1 MKKDGLVNYTH
12 WRNNTLL
19 AKMKTDK
26 KYIILKMGDSLIATG
41 GLGWYILYTLC
52 GIRFAVENDYIPV
65 VDWKNCKLP
74 QYPAINVGKENV
86 WEYYF
91 EQPFNINID
100 EAYKSKDYCVIE
112 DVSSL
117 AIINLLDIRKFV
129 DFFDKDAMKWREY
142 FQKYIRINQKLK
154 DYFDICQ
161 NEQGLNVNN
170 DLIGVIA
177 RGTDYKDLKPVG
189 HLQPI
194 SSRRIFDE
202 IDNIFGELEQKKI
215 FLATEDKSI
224 LQKFEEKYPGK
235 ISFADAKRY
244 ENLGENTLNTIYKE
258 EDGYDRDLKYLY
270 SLYTISK
277 SSIGIYSACGGG
289 VIASLMRESTDS
301 SYKFLYKGYNRAK
314 GIIVG
319 SYIEKKCGK
328 LKLMGNKPIM
338 FYALNTLKLLRV
350 EEVDVIISNQMKKEY
365 EKLIGTGIEFGMM
378 IHYIISDSYNVVEYM
393 KTMRD
398 FMSTSKLILLYSDY
412 FVHGKDMI
420 NELTAKV
427 NAFDGAYVWGVKN
440 YYLDDTESI
449 KINNKSGIPERAFNT
464 FKQGNYSL
472 MGKYVFDKDLKEII
486 KEIKSTNFVDILN
499 EYIDRK
505 KLFFLE
511 YKRGII
517 YSKILD
523 ENILAKTNQVINLLE
538 DLQGYRIGDFLSYKK
553 SAEV

>member
-1 MKKDGLVNYTH
+1 MKKDGLVSYTN

-19 AKMKTDK
+19 AKMKSDK
-26 KYIILKMGDSLIATG
+26 KYAILKMGDSLIATG

-65 VDWKNCKLP
+65 VDWVNCRLP
-74 QYPAINVGKENV
+74 QYPAINVGKENI

-91 EQPFNINID
+91 EQPFNIGVGD
-100 EAYKSKDYCVIE
+100 AYKSKDYCVIE

-117 AIINLLDIRKFV
+117 AIISLLDIEKFV
-129 DFFDKDAMKWREY
+129 DFFDEDAMKWRKY
-142 FQKYIRINQKLK
+142 FQKYIRINSKVK
-154 DYFDICQ
+154 DYFKILQ
-161 NEQGLNVNN
+161 NEQGLDNKG
-170 DLIGVIA
+170 LIGVLA

-189 HLQPI
+189 HLRPV
-194 SSRRIFDE
+194 SSSIIFDE
-202 IDNIFGELEQKKI
+202 IDKIPGRIEQKKV
-215 FLATEDKSI
+215 FLATEDKGI

-244 ENLGENTLNTIYKE
+244 KNLGKNTLNTIYRD

-277 SSIGIYSACGGG
+277 SSVGIYSACGGG
-289 VIASLMRESTDS
+289 IIASLMRKFPDN

-314 GIIVG
+314 GVIVG

-328 LKLMGNKPIM
+328 LMLMGNKPIM

-350 EEVDVIISNQMKKEY
+350 EEVDVIISNRMKGEY
-365 EKLIGTGIEFGMM
+365 EKLIGTGIEFGMT

-393 KTMRD
+393 KTMRN
-398 FMSTSKLILLYSDY
+398 FMSSSKLILLYSDY
-412 FVHGKDMI
+412 FVHGKDLI

-427 NAFDGAYVWGVKN
+427 NEFDGAYAWGVKN

-449 KINNKSGIPERAFNT
+449 KIDKRSGIPERVFSF

-472 MGKYVFDKDLKEII
+472 MGKYVFDNDLEVII
-486 KEIKSTNFVDILN
+486 NEIKSTNFVDVLN
-499 EYIDRK
+499 EYISRK

-511 YKRGII
+511 YKRGVI

-523 ENILAKTNQVINLLE
+523 ENILMKTNQVINLLE
-538 DLQGYRIGDFLSYKK
+538 ELQGHRIGDFMAYKK
-553 SAEV
+553 SFEI